1 MQSKYGFFGRKG
13 NREGNAT
20 NQMKFALLPLFLA
33 KIQKMN
39 RGLVLLLFS
48 AVFCFFSCV
57 EEKEEP
63 LFGEG
68 KEFQPLSIGLFWT
81 YQVEETEYFGEND
94 LEVRSYFLRDRIR
107 NSYVNEA
114 KELVFIVER
123 SESSDRTSWNK
134 ITEYTLLHRNNS
146 LIKNLNN
153 QSVVNLI
160 FPPRLG
166 TNWNGKIYQPN
177 GDDEFEIDLIEGNIL
192 RVNQEEFDDKVTKRD
207 VRFEIFQ
214 KNIGLA
220 EAFYDVITYCSRND
234 CLGNQVID
242 GGKKIS
248 MKLVDN
254 GKN

>member
-1 MQSKYGFFGRKG
+1 
-13 NREGNAT
+13 
-20 NQMKFALLPLFLA
+20 
-33 KIQKMN
+33 MN
-39 RGLVLLLFS
+39 RGLVLL
-48 AVFCFFSCV
+48 VFAAIFGFFSCV

-63 LFGEG
+63 LFEEG

-94 LEVRSYFLRDRIR
+94 FENRNYFLRDRIR
-107 NSYVNEA
+107 SSYVNEA

-123 SESSDRTSWNK
+123 SQSNNQSNWNK
-134 ITEYTLLHRNNS
+134 IIEYTLLLRNNS

-153 QSVVNLI
+153 QSVVNLV

-166 TNWNGKIYQPN
+166 TNWNGKIYQAE
-177 GDDEFEIDLIEGNIL
+177 GDDEFEIDLVEGDIL

-214 KNIGLA
+214 KNIGLT

-234 CLGNQVID
+234 CLGNQLID